1 MKLLIKTF
9 HNFFLQKFQYFF
21 KITKYFFLL
30 VIIFSNNLL
39 AGTESKEYSILDRL
53 PTSIFATINGEV
65 VSIYDL
71 ILRSNLYSISAN
83 IPIDE
88 NFKTNILPD
97 LISGLIDEKIQA
109 QEIKKNNIIVAK
121 DQVNREIE
129 NVEKDNGMPVGSLK
143 DYLKANKSN
152 VEILKKQI
160 ETSFGW
166 AQLVSNKFRS
176 QIIIQESDTQ
186 RIIDNLESQK
196 GKEEY
201 FVEQIFVSFE
211 NRNEREA
218 FKRINNLNEQIKK
231 GGDFLSISKQF
242 SDSSSGKLGRI
253 GWTPEFELD
262 PKLVDKIKKIEI
274 NKISNPIK
282 GENGYYILNIKDKK
296 IIGEERIAK
305 VSLFQFDLIEENDEI
320 LSKMKE
326 IDNCENLEKFS
337 EQYAS
342 VDSGSLGLVN
352 FNELSEPVK
361 KTVKKLNTNEISDLI
376 KIGPRDVRIM
386 LCDVVKVKPTLP
398 SKFKIEQILASKKL
412 DTISRQYLTELR
424 ANAIIDIKI

>member
-1 MKLLIKTF
+1 
-9 HNFFLQKFQYFF
+9 
-21 KITKYFFLL
+21 
-30 VIIFSNNLL
+30 
-39 AGTESKEYSILDRL
+39 
-53 PTSIFATINGEV
+53 
-65 VSIYDL
+65 
-71 ILRSNLYSISAN
+71 
-83 IPIDE
+83 
-88 NFKTNILPD
+88 
-97 LISGLIDEKIQA
+97 
-109 QEIKKNNIIVAK
+109 
-121 DQVNREIE
+121 VNREIE
-129 NVEKDNGMPVGSLK
+129 KVEKDNGMPAGSLK
-143 DYLKANKSN
+143 KYLKENKSD

-160 ETSFGW
+160 EVSIGW
-166 AQLVSNKFRS
+166 AQLISNKFRS

-231 GGDFLSISKQF
+231 GGDFLSIAKQF

-296 IIGEERIAK
+296 IIGEERISK

-326 IDNCENLEKFS
+326 IGNCEDLEKFS

-342 VDSGSLGLVN
+342 VESGSLGLVN
-352 FNELSEPVK
+352 FNELSIPVK
-361 KTVKKLNTNEISDLI
+361 KTVKELNKNEISDLI
-376 KIGPRDVRIM
+376 KVASRDVRIM
-386 LCDVVKVKPTLP
+386 LCDVVKITPTLP
-398 SKFKIEQILASKKL
+398 SKFKIEQILATKKL

-424 ANAIIDIKI
+424 SNAIIDIKI